1 MTRYFLIAPD
11 RGNNMS
17 IFNNVVEGAIL
28 TKEQFDDLLC
38 ESDGHLYEY
47 MCADPKTQNARLDVL
62 DDWIFYGSMLTRSG
76 EYYRL
81 KKTEK
86 ESIEILK
93 KAGLI

>member
-17 IFNNVVEGAIL
+17 IFNNVTEGAIL

-47 MCADPKTQNARLDVL
+47 MCADPKTPNARLDVL
-62 DDWIFYGSMLTRSG
+62 DDWIFYCSMLTRSG
-76 EYYRL
+76 EYHRNERR
-81 KKTEK
+81 KKE
-86 ESIEILK
+86 EIK
-93 KAGLI
+93 AFSAAGLI